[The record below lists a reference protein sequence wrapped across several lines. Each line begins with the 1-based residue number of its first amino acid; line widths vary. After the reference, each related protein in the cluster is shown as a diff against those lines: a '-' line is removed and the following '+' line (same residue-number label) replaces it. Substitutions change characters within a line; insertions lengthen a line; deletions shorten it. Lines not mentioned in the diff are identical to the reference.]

1 MKRRALLTALP
12 LFATPAIAAA
22 KLKAVASFSLL
33 GDLLAEVGGDDVEV
47 ATLVGPDSDVHSFQP
62 TPREARMLASAG
74 LLVSIGLGF
83 ESWLDRLA
91 AAASFKGRRIVVTA
105 GLPAEADP
113 HGWHD
118 VAVTRRYVAAIAD
131 GLAAADPTRA
141 DRYRARAAAYD
152 RKLAALDG
160 WVRAEIAKVPET
172 RRRAIVGHRSFDSFG
187 HAYGVEL
194 LAVSHGGHDH
204 EPSAHDLAE
213 LIRLARQQN
222 IKAVF
227 VEHLANPALPA
238 EIARDVGVKLGPP
251 LYSDA
256 LSDRNGPA
264 PTYEAMMRYNV
275 AALVAG
281 MLKN

>member
-1 MKRRALLTALP
+1 MVALP
-12 LFATPAIAAA
+12 LLAAPAFAAA
-22 KLKAVASFSLL
+22 KPKAVASFSLL
-33 GDLLAEVGGDDVEV
+33 GDLLAEVGGEDVEIT
-47 ATLVGPDSDVHSFQP
+47 TLVGPEADVHSFQP
-62 TPREARMLASAG
+62 TPREVRMLAAAS

-91 AAASFKGRRIVVTA
+91 AAAT
-105 GLPAEADP
+105 
-113 HGWHD
+113 
-118 VAVTRRYVAAIAD
+118 
-131 GLAAADPTRA
+131 DPTRA
-141 DRYRARAAAYD
+141 DRYRARAAAYN
-152 RKLAALDG
+152 RKLAALDD
-160 WVRAEIAKVPET
+160 WVRSEIAKVPENK
-172 RRRAIVGHRSFDSFG
+172 RRAIVGHRSFDSFG

-194 LAVSHGGHDH
+194 LAISHGSHDH

-251 LYSDA
+251 LYGDA

-264 PTYEAMMRYNV
+264 PSYEAMMRYNV
-275 AALVAG
+275 TTLVAG